1 MLLKLF
7 NAVISSKSGSGR
19 TSGLAIRVLK
29 SLGKAHQLEP
39 VLYPSLEECSG
50 TVSVTDTARTSPKGL
65 TASRDRSAHPGP
77 RFGARNERRDTWIG
91 GATRQALIEDSNG
104 L

>member
-19 TSGLAIRVLK
+19 RSGHAIRVLK
-29 SLGKAHQLEP
+29 SLGKAHHLEP
-39 VLYPSLEECSG
+39 VFYPSLEECSG

-65 TASRDRSAHPGP
+65 TASRIGPPTRVHALGPGTKV
-77 RFGARNERRDTWIG
+77 GTHG
-91 GATRQALIEDSNG
+91 
-104 L
+104 